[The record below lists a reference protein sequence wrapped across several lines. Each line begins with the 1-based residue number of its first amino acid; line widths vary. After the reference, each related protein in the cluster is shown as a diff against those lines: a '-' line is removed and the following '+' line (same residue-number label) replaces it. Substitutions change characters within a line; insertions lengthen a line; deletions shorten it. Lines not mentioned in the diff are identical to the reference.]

1 MKRLH
6 KVAFKSAESGGSEH
20 DDDESGEERDESEEE
35 REIDRKIE
43 LLKRARVDLAQ
54 EK

>member
-6 KVAFKSAESGGSEH
+6 EEAFKSGESGSEN
-20 DDDESGEERDESEEE
+20 DDYESGEERDESEEE